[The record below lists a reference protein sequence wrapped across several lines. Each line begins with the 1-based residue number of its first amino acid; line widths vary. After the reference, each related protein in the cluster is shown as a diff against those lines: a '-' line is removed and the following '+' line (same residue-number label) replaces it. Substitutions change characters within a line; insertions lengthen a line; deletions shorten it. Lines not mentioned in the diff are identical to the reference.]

1 MKTEMKSSL
10 KLFMRP
16 FLVVLGFMLLYALV
30 HAVLGFYGEKDSAS
44 ISQNLE
50 KTEIERQN
58 SALSPKQEEANTTTT
73 ATEENPT
80 KDSPLPL
87 ETATQKQENKQEIK
101 QETKQENKQETKQE
115 NKQETKQE
123 NKQETKQENK
133 QETKQENKQETK
145 QEQEK
150 ENEPKQNSASSVQ
163 NNQKT
168 PTTPTIG
175 KKPLEYK
182 VAVSGV
188 NVRAF
193 PSTKGKILGS
203 LAKDK
208 SVKVLEIQNDWAKI
222 EFSNETKGYVF
233 LKLLKKAE

>member
-10 KLFMRP
+10 KLFVRP
-16 FLVVLGFMLLYALV
+16 FLVVLGFMLLYALAHV
-30 HAVLGFYGEKDSAS
+30 ALGFYGEKDSAS

-50 KTEIERQN
+50 KSEIKRPN
-58 SALSPKQEEANTTTT
+58 SALLPKQEEANTTAT

-80 KDSPLPL
+80 KDPPLPL
-87 ETATQKQENKQEIK
+87 ETATQKQEI
-101 QETKQENKQETKQE
+101 
-115 NKQETKQE
+115 
-123 NKQETKQENK
+123 
-133 QETKQENKQETK
+133 K

-150 ENEPKQNSASSVQ
+150 ENEPKQNSPSPTQ
-163 NNQKT
+163 NHQKT
-168 PTTPTIG
+168 LSTPTIE

-193 PSTKGKILGS
+193 PSTKGKILGL

-222 EFSNETKGYVF
+222 EFSNKTKGYVF

>member
-16 FLVVLGFMLLYALV
+16 FLVVLAFMLLYALA
-30 HAVLGFYGEKDSAS
+30 HAALGFYAKKDSAS

-50 KTEIERQN
+50 KTEIERQS
-58 SALSPKQEEANTTTT
+58 SALLPKQEEANTTTT

-80 KDSPLPL
+80 KDPPLPL
-87 ETATQKQENKQEIK
+87 ETTTQKQEIK
-101 QETKQENKQETKQE
+101 QEN
-115 NKQETKQE
+115 
-123 NKQETKQENK
+123 
-133 QETKQENKQETK
+133 K

-150 ENEPKQNSASSVQ
+150 ENEPKQNSASPIQ

-182 VAVSGV
+182 VAANSV

-193 PSTKGKILGS
+193 PSTKGKILG
-203 LAKDK
+203 LLLKDK

-222 EFSNETKGYVF
+222 EFSNKTKGYVF

>member
-16 FLVVLGFMLLYALV
+16 FLVVLGFMLLYALA
-30 HAVLGFYGEKDSAS
+30 HAALGFYGEKDNAS

-50 KTEIERQN
+50 KTEMERQN
-58 SALSPKQEEANTTTT
+58 SALSPKQEETNTTTT

-80 KDSPLPL
+80 KDPPLPL
-87 ETATQKQENKQEIK
+87 ETATQKQENKQE
-101 QETKQENKQETKQE
+101 T
-115 NKQETKQE
+115 
-123 NKQETKQENK
+123 
-133 QETKQENKQETK
+133 KQETK

-150 ENEPKQNSASSVQ
+150 ENESKQNSVSPTQ

-168 PTTPTIG
+168 LSTSTIG

-182 VAVSGV
+182 AAVSGV

-203 LAKDK
+203 LAKNK

>member
-1 MKTEMKSSL
+1 MKSSL

-16 FLVVLGFMLLYALV
+16 FLVVLGFMLLYALA
-30 HAVLGFYGEKDSAS
+30 HAALGFYAKKDSAS

-58 SALSPKQEEANTTTT
+58 SVFSPKQEETNTTTT

-87 ETATQKQENKQEIK
+87 ETATQKQETKQEAK
-101 QETKQENKQETKQE
+101 QETKQEN
-115 NKQETKQE
+115 
-123 NKQETKQENK
+123 
-133 QETKQENKQETK
+133 K

-150 ENEPKQNSASSVQ
+150 ENEPKQNSTSPIQ

-168 PTTPTIG
+168 LSTPTIG

-203 LAKDK
+203 LAKNK

>member
-16 FLVVLGFMLLYALV
+16 FLVVLAFMLLYALA
-30 HAVLGFYGEKDSAS
+30 HAALGFYAKKDSAS
-44 ISQNLE
+44 ISQNSE
-50 KTEIERQN
+50 KTEMERQN
-58 SALSPKQEEANTTTT
+58 SALSPKQEETNTTTT

-87 ETATQKQENKQEIK
+87 ETATQKQENKQED
-101 QETKQENKQETKQE
+101 KQEN
-115 NKQETKQE
+115 
-123 NKQETKQENK
+123 
-133 QETKQENKQETK
+133 K

-150 ENEPKQNSASSVQ
+150 ENEPKQNSASPIQ

-182 VAVSGV
+182 AAVNSV

>member
-1 MKTEMKSSL
+1 MKSSL
-10 KLFMRP
+10 KLFVRP
-16 FLVVLGFMLLYALV
+16 FLVVLGFMLLYALA
-30 HAVLGFYGEKDSAS
+30 HAALGFYGEKDSAS

-58 SALSPKQEEANTTTT
+58 SALSPKQEEANTIAT
-73 ATEENPT
+73 ATEENPA

-87 ETATQKQENKQEIK
+87 ETPTQEKENKQEIK
-101 QETKQENKQETKQE
+101 QEN
-115 NKQETKQE
+115 
-123 NKQETKQENK
+123 
-133 QETKQENKQETK
+133 K

-150 ENEPKQNSASSVQ
+150 ENEPKQNSASPIQ
-163 NNQKT
+163 NHQKT
-168 PTTPTIG
+168 LSTPTIG

-182 VAVSGV
+182 AVVNSV

-193 PSTKGKILGS
+193 PSTKGKIIGS

-222 EFSNETKGYVF
+222 EFSNKTKGYVF

>member
-10 KLFMRP
+10 KLFVRP
-16 FLVVLGFMLLYALV
+16 LLVVLGFMLLYALA
-30 HAVLGFYGEKDSAS
+30 HAALGFYAKKDSAP

-58 SALSPKQEEANTTTT
+58 SALPPKQEEANMATT

-80 KDSPLPL
+80 KDSPLPS
-87 ETATQKQENKQEIK
+87 ETPMQ
-101 QETKQENKQETKQE
+101 
-115 NKQETKQE
+115 
-123 NKQETKQENK
+123 
-133 QETKQENKQETK
+133 KQENKQETK

-150 ENEPKQNSASSVQ
+150 ENKPKQNSASPTQ

-168 PTTPTIG
+168 PTISTMG

-193 PSTKGKILGS
+193 PSTKGKIIGS

>member
-1 MKTEMKSSL
+1 MKSSL

-30 HAVLGFYGEKDSAS
+30 HVALGFYGEKDSAS

-58 SALSPKQEEANTTTT
+58 SVLSPKQEEANTTTT

-87 ETATQKQENKQEIK
+87 ETATQKQENKQE
-101 QETKQENKQETKQE
+101 
-115 NKQETKQE
+115 
-123 NKQETKQENK
+123 
-133 QETKQENKQETK
+133 TK

-150 ENEPKQNSASSVQ
+150 ENESKQNSDSPTQ

-168 PTTPTIG
+168 LSTPTIG

-182 VAVSGV
+182 AAVNSV

-203 LAKDK
+203 LAKNK

-222 EFSNETKGYVF
+222 EFSNKTKGYVF

>member
-1 MKTEMKSSL
+1 MKSSL

-30 HAVLGFYGEKDSAS
+30 HAALGFYGEKDSAS

-58 SALSPKQEEANTTTT
+58 SALSPKQEETNTTTT

-87 ETATQKQENKQEIK
+87 ETATQKQENKQE
-101 QETKQENKQETKQE
+101 T
-115 NKQETKQE
+115 
-123 NKQETKQENK
+123 
-133 QETKQENKQETK
+133 KQETK

-150 ENEPKQNSASSVQ
+150 ENEPKQNSTSPIQ

-168 PTTPTIG
+168 LSTPTIG

-182 VAVSGV
+182 TAVNSV

-203 LAKDK
+203 LAKNK

>member
-1 MKTEMKSSL
+1 MKSSL

-16 FLVVLGFMLLYALV
+16 LLVVLAFMLLYALA
-30 HAVLGFYGEKDSAS
+30 HATLGFYVKKDSAP
-44 ISQNLE
+44 ISPNAE
-50 KTEIERQN
+50 KTETESQN
-58 SALSPKQEEANTTTT
+58 SALSPKEESNATTT

-80 KDSPLPL
+80 KDPPLPL
-87 ETATQKQENKQEIK
+87 ETTAQEK
-101 QETKQENKQETKQE
+101 ET
-115 NKQETKQE
+115 
-123 NKQETKQENK
+123 
-133 QETKQENKQETK
+133 KQETK

-150 ENEPKQNSASSVQ
+150 ENDSKQDSVSPIQ

-168 PTTPTIG
+168 PKPPTMG

-193 PSTKGKILGS
+193 PSTKGKIIGS
-203 LAKDK
+203 LLKDK
-208 SVKVLEIQNDWAKI
+208 SVKVLEIQNDWAEI
-222 EFSNETKGYVF
+222 EFSNKTKGYVF

>member
-16 FLVVLGFMLLYALV
+16 SLVVLAFMLLYALA
-30 HAVLGFYGEKDSAS
+30 HAVLGFYVKKDSAP
-44 ISQNLE
+44 ISPNAE
-50 KTEIERQN
+50 KTETERQN
-58 SALSPKQEEANTTTT
+58 SALSPKEEANATTT

-80 KDSPLPL
+80 KDTVPSL
-87 ETATQKQENKQEIK
+87 ETATQEKETKQEIK
-101 QETKQENKQETKQE
+101 REN
-115 NKQETKQE
+115 
-123 NKQETKQENK
+123 
-133 QETKQENKQETK
+133 K

-150 ENEPKQNSASSVQ
+150 ETKPKQNSVSPIQ

-168 PTTPTIG
+168 PTTPTMG

-193 PSTKGKILGS
+193 PSIKGKIIGS

>member
-1 MKTEMKSSL
+1 MKSSL
-10 KLFMRP
+10 KLFMQP

-30 HAVLGFYGEKDSAS
+30 HAALGFYGEKDSAS

-50 KTEIERQN
+50 KTKTERQN

-87 ETATQKQENKQEIK
+87 ETATQKQE
-101 QETKQENKQETKQE
+101 TKQEA
-115 NKQETKQE
+115 
-123 NKQETKQENK
+123 
-133 QETKQENKQETK
+133 KQETK

-150 ENEPKQNSASSVQ
+150 ENEPKQNSASPIQ
-163 NNQKT
+163 NNQKA
-168 PTTPTIG
+168 PTTSTIG

>member
-10 KLFMRP
+10 KLFVRP
-16 FLVVLGFMLLYALV
+16 FLVVLGFMLLYALA
-30 HAVLGFYGEKDSAS
+30 HAALGFYVKKDSAP
-44 ISQNLE
+44 INPNAE
-50 KTEIERQN
+50 KTETERQN
-58 SALSPKQEEANTTTT
+58 SVLSPKQEEANATTT

-80 KDSPLPL
+80 KGTAPPL
-87 ETATQKQENKQEIK
+87 ETATQKQEI
-101 QETKQENKQETKQE
+101 
-115 NKQETKQE
+115 
-123 NKQETKQENK
+123 
-133 QETKQENKQETK
+133 K

-150 ENEPKQNSASSVQ
+150 ENEPKQDSVSPVQ

-168 PTTPTIG
+168 PTTPLIG

-193 PSTKGKILGS
+193 PSTKGKILG
-203 LAKDK
+203 LLLKNK
-208 SVKVLEIQNDWAKI
+208 SVKVLEIQNDWAEI
-222 EFSNETKGYVF
+222 EFSNKTKGYVF

>member
-16 FLVVLGFMLLYALV
+16 LLVVLAFMLLYALA
-30 HAVLGFYGEKDSAS
+30 HAVLGFYVKKDSAP
-44 ISQNLE
+44 ISPNVE
-50 KTEIERQN
+50 KTETESQN
-58 SALSPKQEEANTTTT
+58 SALSPKEESNATTT
-73 ATEENPT
+73 ATEESPT
-80 KDSPLPL
+80 KDTVPPL
-87 ETATQKQENKQEIK
+87 ETTAQEK
-101 QETKQENKQETKQE
+101 EN
-115 NKQETKQE
+115 
-123 NKQETKQENK
+123 
-133 QETKQENKQETK
+133 KQENKQETK

-150 ENEPKQNSASSVQ
+150 ENESKQNSASPTQ
-163 NNQKT
+163 NNQKAL
-168 PTTPTIG
+168 TTPTMG

-193 PSTKGKILGS
+193 PSTKGKIIGS

-222 EFSNETKGYVF
+222 EFSNKTKGYVF

>member
-16 FLVVLGFMLLYALV
+16 SLVVLAFMLLYALA
-30 HAVLGFYGEKDSAS
+30 HAALGFYVKKDSVP
-44 ISQNLE
+44 ISPNVE
-50 KTEIERQN
+50 KSETERQN
-58 SALSPKQEEANTTTT
+58 SALSPKEEANATTT
-73 ATEENPT
+73 ATEQNPT
-80 KDSPLPL
+80 KDPPLSL
-87 ETATQKQENKQEIK
+87 DTATQKQEI
-101 QETKQENKQETKQE
+101 
-115 NKQETKQE
+115 
-123 NKQETKQENK
+123 
-133 QETKQENKQETK
+133 KQETK

-150 ENEPKQNSASSVQ
+150 ENEPKQNSVSPVQ

-168 PTTPTIG
+168 LTAPIIG

-193 PSTKGKILGS
+193 PSTKGKILG
-203 LAKDK
+203 LLLKNK
-208 SVKVLEIQNDWAKI
+208 SVKVLEIQNDWAEI
-222 EFSNETKGYVF
+222 EFSNKTKGYVF

>member
-16 FLVVLGFMLLYALV
+16 SLVVLAFMLLYALA
-30 HAVLGFYGEKDSAS
+30 HAALGFYVKKDSAP

-50 KTEIERQN
+50 KTETERQN
-58 SALSPKQEEANTTTT
+58 SVLSPKEEANTATT
-73 ATEENPT
+73 ATEQSPT
-80 KDSPLPL
+80 KDTAPPL
-87 ETATQKQENKQEIK
+87 ETAAQEK
-101 QETKQENKQETKQE
+101 ET
-115 NKQETKQE
+115 
-123 NKQETKQENK
+123 
-133 QETKQENKQETK
+133 KQETK

-150 ENEPKQNSASSVQ
+150 ENDSKQDSVSPVQ

-168 PTTPTIG
+168 PTTPTMG

-193 PSTKGKILGS
+193 PSTKGKIIGS
-203 LAKDK
+203 LIKNK
-208 SVKVLEIQNDWAKI
+208 SVKVLEIQNDWAEI
-222 EFSNETKGYVF
+222 EFSHETKGYVF

>member
-16 FLVVLGFMLLYALV
+16 LLVVLAFMLLYALV
-30 HAVLGFYGEKDSAS
+30 HAALGFYVKKDSAP
-44 ISQNLE
+44 ISPNIE
-50 KTEIERQN
+50 KTETERQN
-58 SALSPKQEEANTTTT
+58 GALSPKQEEANTTTT
-73 ATEENPT
+73 IAEESPT

-87 ETATQKQENKQEIK
+87 ETAAQEKENKQEI
-101 QETKQENKQETKQE
+101 
-115 NKQETKQE
+115 
-123 NKQETKQENK
+123 
-133 QETKQENKQETK
+133 K

-150 ENEPKQNSASSVQ
+150 ENEPKQDSVSPVQ

-168 PTTPTIG
+168 PTTPLMG

-193 PSTKGKILGS
+193 PSTKGKILG
-203 LAKDK
+203 LLLKNK
-208 SVKVLEIQNDWAKI
+208 SVKVLEIQNDWAEI
-222 EFSNETKGYVF
+222 EFSNEKKGYVF

>member
-10 KLFMRP
+10 KLFVRS
-16 FLVVLGFMLLYALV
+16 FLVVLGFMLLYALAHV
-30 HAVLGFYGEKDSAS
+30 ALGFYAKKDSVQ
-44 ISQNLE
+44 INQNLE

-58 SALSPKQEEANTTTT
+58 RALSPKQEEANTATT
-73 ATEENPT
+73 ATEENPA
-80 KDSPLPL
+80 KDFPLPL
-87 ETATQKQENKQEIK
+87 ETATQEKENKQEIK
-101 QETKQENKQETKQE
+101 QEN
-115 NKQETKQE
+115 
-123 NKQETKQENK
+123 
-133 QETKQENKQETK
+133 K

-150 ENEPKQNSASSVQ
+150 ENEPKQNSTSPIQ
-163 NNQKT
+163 NHQKA
-168 PTTPTIG
+168 PTTPTIE

-182 VAVSGV
+182 VAVNSV

-222 EFSNETKGYVF
+222 EFSNKTKGYVF

>member
-16 FLVVLGFMLLYALV
+16 SLVVLAFMLLYALA
-30 HAVLGFYGEKDSAS
+30 HAALGFYVKKDSVP

-50 KTEIERQN
+50 KTETERQN
-58 SALSPKQEEANTTTT
+58 SALSPKEEANTATT
-73 ATEENPT
+73 ATEQNPT
-80 KDSPLPL
+80 KDTAPPL
-87 ETATQKQENKQEIK
+87 ETTAQEK
-101 QETKQENKQETKQE
+101 ET
-115 NKQETKQE
+115 
-123 NKQETKQENK
+123 
-133 QETKQENKQETK
+133 KQETK

-150 ENEPKQNSASSVQ
+150 ENDSKQDSVSPVQ

-168 PTTPTIG
+168 PTTPTMG

-193 PSTKGKILGS
+193 PSTKGKIIGS
-203 LAKDK
+203 LLKNK
-208 SVKVLEIQNDWAKI
+208 SVKVLEIQNDWAEI
-222 EFSNETKGYVF
+222 EFSHETKGYVF

>member
-1 MKTEMKSSL
+1 MKSSL

-16 FLVVLGFMLLYALV
+16 FLVVLAFMLLYALA
-30 HAVLGFYGEKDSAS
+30 HAALGFYAKKDSTP
-44 ISQNLE
+44 IGQNVE
-50 KTEIERQN
+50 KTETERQN
-58 SALSPKQEEANTTTT
+58 SVLSPKQEEANTTTT
-73 ATEENPT
+73 ATEESPT
-80 KDSPLPL
+80 KDTAPPL
-87 ETATQKQENKQEIK
+87 ETAAQEK
-101 QETKQENKQETKQE
+101 ETKQEI
-115 NKQETKQE
+115 
-123 NKQETKQENK
+123 
-133 QETKQENKQETK
+133 K

-150 ENEPKQNSASSVQ
+150 ENESKQNSALPIQ
-163 NNQKT
+163 NHQKT

-182 VAVSGV
+182 AAVNSV

-193 PSTKGKILGS
+193 PSTKGKIIGS

-222 EFSNETKGYVF
+222 EFSNKTKGYVF

>member
-30 HAVLGFYGEKDSAS
+30 HAALGFYGEKDSTS

-73 ATEENPT
+73 VTEESPT
-80 KDSPLPL
+80 KDTAPPL
-87 ETATQKQENKQEIK
+87 ETTAQEK
-101 QETKQENKQETKQE
+101 
-115 NKQETKQE
+115 
-123 NKQETKQENK
+123 
-133 QETKQENKQETK
+133 ETK

-150 ENEPKQNSASSVQ
+150 ENESKQNSVSPVQ
-163 NNQKT
+163 KNQKT
-168 PTTPTIG
+168 PTTPLMG

-193 PSTKGKILGS
+193 PSTKGKILG
-203 LAKDK
+203 LLLKNK
-208 SVKVLEIQNDWAKI
+208 SVKVLEIQNDWAEI
-222 EFSNETKGYVF
+222 EFSHETKGYVF

>member
-16 FLVVLGFMLLYALV
+16 FLVVLAFMLLYALV
-30 HAVLGFYGEKDSAS
+30 HAALGFYGEKDSAS

-50 KTEIERQN
+50 KSEMERQ
-58 SALSPKQEEANTTTT
+58 SSVLLPKQEEANTATT

-80 KDSPLPL
+80 KDPPLPL
-87 ETATQKQENKQEIK
+87 ETTTQKQEIK
-101 QETKQENKQETKQE
+101 QEN
-115 NKQETKQE
+115 
-123 NKQETKQENK
+123 
-133 QETKQENKQETK
+133 K

-150 ENEPKQNSASSVQ
+150 ENEPKQNSASPIQ

-182 VAVSGV
+182 ATVNSV

-203 LAKDK
+203 LAKNK

>member
-16 FLVVLGFMLLYALV
+16 FLVVLAFMLLYALM
-30 HAVLGFYGEKDSAS
+30 HAALGFYGEKDSTS
-44 ISQNLE
+44 ISQDLE
-50 KTEIERQN
+50 KSEIERQN
-58 SALSPKQEEANTTTT
+58 SALSPKQEEANTATT
-73 ATEENPT
+73 ATEESPT
-80 KDSPLPL
+80 KDPPLPL
-87 ETATQKQENKQEIK
+87 ETPTQKQEN
-101 QETKQENKQETKQE
+101 
-115 NKQETKQE
+115 
-123 NKQETKQENK
+123 
-133 QETKQENKQETK
+133 K

-150 ENEPKQNSASSVQ
+150 ENEPKQNSASPIQS
-163 NNQKT
+163 NQKT
-168 PTTPTIG
+168 LSTPTIG

-182 VAVSGV
+182 AAVNSV